1 MYNSIKSILSYI
13 IEKYEFNNLFLC
25 NADKWYSYYE
35 KVKNEDNY
43 SYKINLLEE
52 GLTTYIVSEDPMYAN
67 DPIIP
72 ISTKDLIKNIRNIIK
87 TFKAINVISGKGT
100 LKYNSMKYSINQG
113 DSFIIPANLGKY
125 TIDGDLEILISYI
138 GEKNKDLVSLIYISI

>member
-1 MYNSIKSILSYI
+1 MYNSIKSTLGYI
-13 IEKYEFNNLFLC
+13 VEKYEFNNLFLC